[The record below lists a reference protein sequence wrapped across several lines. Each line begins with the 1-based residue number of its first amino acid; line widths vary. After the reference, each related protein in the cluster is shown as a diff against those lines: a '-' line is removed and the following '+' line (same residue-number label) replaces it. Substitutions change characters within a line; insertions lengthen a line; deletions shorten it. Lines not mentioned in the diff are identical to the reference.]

1 LRYPAELLQDFL
13 VFIVALAVLLISA
26 EQLVKFAVLLS
37 EHIGISKW
45 AIGMTVIAVGTS
57 APEMIT
63 SIVAIRK
70 KSIGVSIG
78 NLIGSDIFNIVG
90 ILGVSSV
97 VKSIHPTGNI
107 NSSLFVL
114 WMTTILTILFGRTG
128 WKYHRLEG
136 AILILIA
143 VARIALDLLNT

>member
-1 LRYPAELLQDFL
+1 MLFVQTL
-13 VFIVALAVLLISA
+13 
-26 EQLVKFAVLLS
+26 
-37 EHIGISKW
+37 
-45 AIGMTVIAVGTS
+45 
-57 APEMIT
+57 
-63 SIVAIRK
+63 
-70 KSIGVSIG
+70 
-78 NLIGSDIFNIVG
+78 
-90 ILGVSSV
+90 